1 MLYKTNNISD
11 AATFRN
17 VERFVKCSVKM
28 ENVLV
33 NVSDSSYVTPFSRT
47 CMLQG
52 VLFDLLNVEVVTDK
66 VSRNVGEKY
75 KLMLRKTLEWRRPH
89 L

>member
-17 VERFVKCSVKM
+17 VELFVKCSVKM

-33 NVSDSSYVTPFSRT
+33 NVSDFSYVTPFSRT
-47 CMLQG
+47 CLLQD

-66 VSRNVGEKY
+66 MSRNVGEKY
-75 KLMLRKTLEWRRPH
+75 TLMLRKTLELRRPH